1 MNITASTLYWLAGLL
16 EGEGSFVPGS
26 PSSPTMPR
34 ITIAMTDEDVIARV
48 ADLWGVRYHIDRT
61 KQGHYKTPY
70 IASIKGARAANL
82 MRQLYP
88 LMSKRRQQQI
98 ARALANYV
106 DNPLR
111 HITEDQARA
120 IKHRLA
126 AGERM
131 IDISS
136 SLNIHYEIV
145 RTIKRGRSWVHV
157 RED

>member
-1 MNITASTLYWLAGLL
+1 
-16 EGEGSFVPGS
+16 
-26 PSSPTMPR
+26 
-34 ITIAMTDEDVIARV
+34 MTDEDIIARV
-48 ADLWGVRYHIDRT
+48 AEIWGVRYHIDRT

-98 ARALANYV
+98 DHALATYV

-111 HITEDQARA
+111 HITDDQARD
-120 IKHRLA
+120 IKRRLA

-131 IDISS
+131 SDISR

-145 RTIKRGRSWVHV
+145 RTIKRGRTWTHITWNGA
-157 RED
+157 